1 MFEVLAE
8 SVRLVNLPFTILLAG
23 VVLYWLC
30 VGLGFLHCGEGAHDV
45 GVDAHGDFHADGHAD
60 VHADGHVDAGGHAES
75 AHGHGDLSHGWLTSA
90 LKFLNVGEVPA
101 MIILSI
107 LILCTWISS
116 MVSNHYW
123 NDQSLMRALAFF
135 VPNLVVSAI
144 VTRYVTFPL
153 KKFFT
158 ALNREYDEHQALI
171 GRSGT
176 VVTSEVNKEFGQV
189 EITTK
194 GSPLLLNARTLDD
207 QILKKGESCFVV
219 KEDAAR
225 NLHFVVK
232 VSSDKLED

>member
-30 VGLGFLHCGEGAHDV
+30 VGLGFLHFGEGAHDV
-45 GVDAHGDFHADGHAD
+45 GVDAPGDI
-60 VHADGHVDAGGHAES
+60 HADGHVDASGHADTD

-116 MVSNHYW
+116 MISNHYW
-123 NDQSLMRALAFF
+123 NDQSLLRALMFF

-158 ALNREYDEHQALI
+158 ALNREYDEHHALV
-171 GRSGT
+171 GRSAV

-194 GSPLLLNARTLDD
+194 GSPVLLNARTLDD
-207 QILKKGESCFVV
+207 QVLKKGESCFVV

-232 VSSDKLED
+232 VSSDKLEE